1 MRTLDHQRFHVDQL
15 EQHAVAVV
23 TQAFLRAPRGDKARL
38 GTARR
43 VFRHSPLVHRSSPFA
58 APAAPLGVRCSLVD
72 VCGSVALRFQYPLSD
87 PQPSAKISAAPFYPS
102 IWQ

>member
-1 MRTLDHQRFHVDQL
+1 MRALDHQRFHVDQL

-43 VFRHSPLVHRSSPFA
+43 VFRHSPLVHRSSPFT
-58 APAAPLGVRCSLVD
+58 APAAPLGRSVVVGGRVWPGRVRSLYHVARKPFDLLRHVFD
-72 VCGSVALRFQYPLSD
+72 VS
-87 PQPSAKISAAPFYPS
+87 
-102 IWQ
+102 